1 MSTIQQSE
9 AGTVNA
15 ALAVDMAESS
25 GVRCEMCGLYDTR
38 FVSGG
43 KYICLSCGFLPS

>member
-1 MSTIQQSE
+1 MSTVRQLE
-9 AGTVNA
+9 AGTDNT
-15 ALAVDMAESS
+15 AVDMAESS
-25 GVRCEMCGLYDTR
+25 GVRCEMCGMYDTR

>member
-1 MSTIQQSE
+1 MSTIRQSE
-9 AGTVNA
+9 AGTDNTAV
-15 ALAVDMAESS
+15 AVDMAESS
-25 GVRCEMCGLYDTR
+25 GVCCEMCGLYNTR